1 MHGLRFAA
9 AAVLLL
15 AAVPAARARAQAPAD
30 SLPFHPGQWGV
41 EAGVGGGGGAGA
53 LRFFSRATALTVD
66 VSAAVATRSSDLD
79 GPNTV
84 DSDFSTRFLSTRL
97 GFRHY
102 GSARRGIAGL
112 FGAGAILSYNW
123 ANGTPGDGSQHETGV
138 GGFAE
143 AGASYF
149 VTPRLALSGTYGLNL
164 QYTSGN
170 TRQLVGIVNGQ
181 QVTSTT
187 SGWVAQT
194 TGVRL
199 TGAIF
204 F

>member
-1 MHGLRFAA
+1 MHGLRLTA

-15 AAVPAARARAQAPAD
+15 AVPAARARAQAAPD

-66 VSAAVATRSSDLD
+66 FSAAISKRNSDLE

-84 DSDFSTRFLSTRL
+84 DSDFSTRFLSARL

-102 GSARRGIAGL
+102 GGARRGIAGL

-123 ANGTPGDGSQHETGV
+123 ANGNPGDGSQHETGV

-164 QYTSGN
+164 QYTTGN
-170 TRQLVGIVNGQ
+170 TRQVVGVVNGQ
-181 QVTSTT
+181 QITSSM

-199 TGAIF
+199 TAAIF